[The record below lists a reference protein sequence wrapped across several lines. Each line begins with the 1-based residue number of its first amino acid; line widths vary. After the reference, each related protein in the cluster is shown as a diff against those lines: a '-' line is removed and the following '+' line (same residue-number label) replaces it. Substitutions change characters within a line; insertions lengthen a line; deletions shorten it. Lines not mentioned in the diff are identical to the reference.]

1 MRGVPHSEYG
11 GCMPNTRNPNADTPS
26 SALPIPIVIRTM
38 AEGMLAGKI
47 WRKIITLF
55 ETPEIVADLT

>member
-1 MRGVPHSEYG
+1 
-11 GCMPNTRNPNADTPS
+11 MPNTRNPNADTPS

-38 AEGMLAGKI
+38 VEGMLAGKI